1 MNNLAYEK
9 QLHINRLVDRPNT
22 YNFHQNEDGTVSIVP
37 AWEQIAG
44 TPVDE
49 IRLNH
54 IEDGIYNAHFL
65 IEKASRRISRIEAHL
80 DIDSRGVSGA
90 QARFADTYD
99 GQIDPVLQLDETK
112 TYATVAL
119 SSSAFAVAISVA
131 STTGFTVGQEVTICD
146 DVAFE
151 NQTITA
157 IGSGKITLSKL
168 VNSYKKGAIIAR
180 STVNRDTTVQK
191 MRIGGWNT
199 HTITIT
205 QA

>member
-1 MNNLAYEK
+1 MILAYEK
-9 QLHINRLVDRPNT
+9 QLHVNRLVDRPNT
-22 YNFHQNEDGTVSIVP
+22 YTLQQNTDGTVSIVP

-49 IRLNH
+49 IRLNYM
-54 IEDGIYNAHFL
+54 EDGIYRAHIL

-99 GQIDPVLQLDETK
+99 GQTDPVLQLDETK

-119 SSSAFAVAISVA
+119 SSSASAVAISVT
-131 STTGFTVGQEVTICD
+131 STTGFVVGQEVTICD
-146 DVAFE
+146 DTSFE

-157 IGSGKITLSKL
+157 IGSGKLTLPKL
-168 VNSYKKGAIIAR
+168 VNSYKKGAMIAR

-191 MRIGGWNT
+191 MKIGGWNT
-199 HTITIT
+199 HTITIK

>member
-1 MNNLAYEK
+1 MAYEK

-22 YNFHQNEDGTVSIVP
+22 YAFQQNEDGTVSIVP

-54 IEDGIYNAHFL
+54 IEDGIGDAHFL

-99 GQIDPVLQLDETK
+99 GQTDPVLQLDETK
-112 TYATVAL
+112 TYATVAIA
-119 SSSAFAVAISVA
+119 SSASAVAISVA
-131 STTGFTVGQEVTICD
+131 STTGFTVGQEITICD
-146 DVAFE
+146 DLSFE
-151 NQTITA
+151 NQRITA
-157 IGSGKITLSKL
+157 IGAGTITVAKL
-168 VNSYKKGAIIAR
+168 TNSYKKGALIAR
-180 STVNRDTTVQK
+180 STVKRDTAEQK
-191 MRIGGWNT
+191 MRIGGWGT